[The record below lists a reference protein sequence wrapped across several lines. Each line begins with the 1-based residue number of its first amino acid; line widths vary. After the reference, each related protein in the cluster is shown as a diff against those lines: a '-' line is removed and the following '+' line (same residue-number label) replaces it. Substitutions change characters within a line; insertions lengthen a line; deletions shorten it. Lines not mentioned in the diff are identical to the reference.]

1 MNERIKQLAEQA
13 GLGVIFHLE
22 EMSVEGEIELW
33 KFAELLVRECVNQID
48 AEHTEALDNHME
60 DWDRGY
66 LGGLRV
72 AKEIIQKHFGVD
84 YFGDE

>member
-1 MNERIKQLAEQA
+1 MNERIKELAEQN
-13 GLGVIFHLE
+13 GFIHKH
-22 EMSVEGEIELW
+22 MSVGERNDALNKLD
-33 KFAELLVRECVNQID
+33 KFAELIIQECTNLFD